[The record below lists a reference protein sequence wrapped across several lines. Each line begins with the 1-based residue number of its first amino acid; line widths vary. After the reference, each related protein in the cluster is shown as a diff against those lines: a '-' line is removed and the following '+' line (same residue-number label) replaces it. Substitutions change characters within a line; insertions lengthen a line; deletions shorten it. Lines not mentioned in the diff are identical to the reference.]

1 MKYIIITILAV
12 SFILLANVGM
22 NKKQYSDCQKLYKQE
37 QTQSNFYWANWQIEM
52 CKDIPAE

>member
-1 MKYIIITILAV
+1 MKYIIVTILAV

-37 QTQSNFYWANWQIEM
+37 QNHVNFYWADWQKEM
-52 CKDIPAE
+52 CKNIPAE